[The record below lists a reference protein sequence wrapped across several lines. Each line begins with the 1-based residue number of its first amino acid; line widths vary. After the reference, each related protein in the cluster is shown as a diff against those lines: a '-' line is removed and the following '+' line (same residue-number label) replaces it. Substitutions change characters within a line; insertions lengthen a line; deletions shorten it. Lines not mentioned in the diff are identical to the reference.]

1 MWITGRVLF
10 AKPKSQICSLATR
23 YINRATIV
31 SKYHHGGRL
40 RKAIPCLQPSVPLAD
55 LLLCFTRFR
64 LRESRFIQ
72 SLLLSHLV
80 PKTNLTT
87 AFSFLYFPS
96 FLFLPFLLS
105 ISCSAVNVRGQPAHR
120 PVGPGLEI
128 FVLITLPLEINY
140 ALLVRS
146 ARTGH
151 ACNFR
156 DMWK

>member
-23 YINRATIV
+23 YINRATIA

-55 LLLCFTRFR
+55 FLLCFTRFR
-64 LRESRFIQ
+64 LGESRFIQ
-72 SLLLSHLV
+72 SLLLSHPV

-87 AFSFLYFPS
+87 AFSFL
-96 FLFLPFLLS
+96 FLSVLLS

-120 PVGPGLEI
+120 PVGPGLKI
-128 FVLITLPLEINY
+128 FVLITLQLEINY